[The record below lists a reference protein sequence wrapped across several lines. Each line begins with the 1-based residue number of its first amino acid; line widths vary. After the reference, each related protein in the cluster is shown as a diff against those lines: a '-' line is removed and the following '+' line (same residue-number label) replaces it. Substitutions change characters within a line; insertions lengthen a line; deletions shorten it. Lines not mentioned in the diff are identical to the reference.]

1 MKKYILI
8 IFTII
13 AAGFSVAAADD
24 IPDDSLSYSWRVVQP
39 LGLRERMPLDTLLYN
54 YHKTAVPSSYSPA
67 FATTGNQASVGKNMI
82 FMQSNPMSDFFFR
95 DAKQFWIPDIE
106 TMRFYNSRIPM
117 TQLGYNTGGGR
128 EIAQD
133 WLRMMFSGN
142 QQTNADRCTALIPLF
157 KG

>member
-54 YHKTAVPSSYSPA
+54 YHKTAVPRP
-67 FATTGNQASVGKNMI
+67 
-82 FMQSNPMSDFFFR
+82 
-95 DAKQFWIPDIE
+95 
-106 TMRFYNSRIPM
+106 
-117 TQLGYNTGGGR
+117 
-128 EIAQD
+128 
-133 WLRMMFSGN
+133 
-142 QQTNADRCTALIPLF
+142 TALHLPPPAIRHRSA
-157 KG
+157 KI